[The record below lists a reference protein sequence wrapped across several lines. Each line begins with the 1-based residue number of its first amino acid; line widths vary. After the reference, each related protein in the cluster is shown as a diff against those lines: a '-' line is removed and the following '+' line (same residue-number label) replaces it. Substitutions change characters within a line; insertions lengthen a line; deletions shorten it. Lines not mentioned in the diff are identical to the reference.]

1 MNTQVHPIRPGS
13 LTELSLAPAHPLERN
28 ATLRRARGQN
38 FVVDWIEGT
47 AGASFVSNSSGETM
61 LIAADSEGAV
71 LQHAGSEITMPG
83 RTIAILPAGET
94 VIGFGEK
101 ATLIRLS
108 RANMLADGV
117 DPANA
122 AEYASPDAAVA
133 APGKPAA
140 SRESGI
146 RLHSIDALKAP
157 ADKPRLKM
165 LRSADISIN
174 WVEYHGLRDRK
185 ALSPHDHADFEQG
198 SLAIAG
204 NFLHHLR
211 VPWGPDATQWQDDRH
226 VEAPPSSLMVIPPR
240 VIHTTEGL
248 GEGHHILLDVFCP
261 PRADFLAKGWIAND
275 SAYAPC

>member
-1 MNTQVHPIRPGS
+1 MNTQIHPIRAGS
-13 LTELSLAPAHPLERN
+13 LTELSQAPTHLLGQG

-47 AGASFVSNSSGETM
+47 AGASFVSRSSGETM
-61 LIAADSEGAV
+61 LIAADSEGAT
-71 LQHAGSEITMPG
+71 LRHGGSEVTLPG

-94 VIGFGEK
+94 IVNFGGK
-101 ATLIRLS
+101 TALIRLFGAS
-108 RANMLADGV
+108 ALADGMGA
-117 DPANA
+117 ANA
-122 AEYASPDAAVA
+122 TDYAIPDAAVA
-133 APGKPAA
+133 APGKPSE
-140 SRESGI
+140 SRAQGI

-174 WVEYHGLRDRK
+174 WVEYHGLRDRT

-198 SLAIAG
+198 SLAIRG
-204 NFLHHLR
+204 DFLHHLR

-226 VEAPPSSLMVIPPR
+226 IEAPAASLMVIPPL

-248 GEGHHILLDVFCP
+248 GDGHHILLDVFCP
-261 PRADFLAKGWIAND
+261 PRADFLAKGWISNDAEYAN
-275 SAYAPC
+275 S

>member
-1 MNTQVHPIRPGS
+1 MSTQIHPIRPGS
-13 LTELSLAPAHPLERN
+13 LTKLSQAPAHPLEQD

-38 FVVDWIEGT
+38 FVVDWIEGG
-47 AGASFVSNSSGETM
+47 AGTSFASRSSCETM
-61 LIAADSEGAV
+61 LIAAESGGAV
-71 LQHAGSEITMPG
+71 LRHNGSEVTMPG

-94 VIGFGEK
+94 VIDFGGE
-101 ATLIRLS
+101 ATLIHLS
-108 RANMLADGV
+108 GASALADGM

-122 AEYASPDAAVA
+122 ADYASPDAAVA
-133 APGKPAA
+133 EPGKPSTALVP
-140 SRESGI
+140 GI

-174 WVEYHGLRDRK
+174 WVEYHGLRDHT

-198 SLAIAG
+198 SLAICG

-226 VEAPPSSLMVIPPR
+226 IEAPPASLMVIPPR

-248 GEGHHILLDVFCP
+248 GDGHHILLDVFCP
-261 PRADFLAKGWIAND
+261 PRTDFLAKGWISND
-275 SAYAPC
+275 TEYDNS